1 MLVFDVP
8 RVTHKS
14 LGIHGSR
21 ERAISL
27 MKRVCHLSQSYYT
40 LRKQTVL
47 IIFPQKKNKKQKK
60 KQIRFVCHFKAE
72 GEAFHMTLGET
83 KGRGETERARAWN
96 KFSNTGDKTLDGGL
110 SAHSKHDSHGERVL
124 LPDSQSSANYHF
136 NKMFGFFFFFFF
148 FFFIRI
154 FFFLSFFPHPLNNK
168 GLWRE
173 PLCRH
178 LNGARA
184 WVERKTGGFTT
195 LPPTN
200 STYMFLI
207 VCVFNWFLCS
217 FESSYGAGHTEK
229 NFSS

>member
-110 SAHSKHDSHGERVL
+110 SAHSKHDSHGESVAAWL
-124 LPDSQSSANYHF
+124 SELSQGRISANYYF
-136 NKMFGFFFFFFF
+136 NKMFVFFFFFFF
-148 FFFIRI
+148 
-154 FFFLSFFPHPLNNK
+154 
-168 GLWRE
+168 
-173 PLCRH
+173 
-178 LNGARA
+178 
-184 WVERKTGGFTT
+184 
-195 LPPTN
+195 
-200 STYMFLI
+200 
-207 VCVFNWFLCS
+207 
-217 FESSYGAGHTEK
+217 SSGIIHY
-229 NFSS
+229 